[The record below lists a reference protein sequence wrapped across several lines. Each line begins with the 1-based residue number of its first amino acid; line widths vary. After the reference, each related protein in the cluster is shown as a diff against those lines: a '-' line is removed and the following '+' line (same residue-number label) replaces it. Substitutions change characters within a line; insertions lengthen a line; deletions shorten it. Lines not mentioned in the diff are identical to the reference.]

1 MRERIERDLG
11 DKPTIE
17 ISKPRPK
24 LSTKSALLPIPPAPT
39 PQEAALPV
47 VEAAEEPQT
56 KLRNIATAVGLVE
69 PREPRGRELRSLGDF
84 QTYEAIRGKLYEIW
98 RGKDFLGEVEVVK
111 RATAA
116 PRLYGDRALTAQSE
130 YEGRV
135 EATDDSFRS
144 YDLYAAMREVALRS
158 SMRS

>member
-1 MRERIERDLG
+1 MSGGEKG
-11 DKPTIE
+11 SSSPTIE
-17 ISKPRPK
+17 VSKPKPK
-24 LSTKSALLPIPPAPT
+24 VVPQPPPLPIPPTSKPPGAP
-39 PQEAALPV
+39 LSV
-47 VEAAEEPQT
+47 VEVANEPEIMLRKIEAE
-56 KLRNIATAVGLVE
+56 VGTME

-98 RGKDFLGEVEVVK
+98 RDLDFLGEVEVVK

-116 PRLYGDRALTAQSE
+116 PRLYGDRALTSQSE

-135 EATDDSFRS
+135 EATGDGFRS

-158 SMRS
+158 STSS